1 MEAEGDY
8 IVKMIDKVLRED
20 IRSVCIK
27 SEAEKAFCEYTD
39 AWMPRSICASPFRQR
54 SLFIRLNP
62 LLARRDQRVSLMV
75 QGRHDGRPRLGSLAR
90 LDPSR

>member
-27 SEAEKAFCEYTD
+27 SAAEKAFCEYTD
-39 AWMPRSICASPFRQR
+39 AWMPRSICASPFPAQI
-54 SLFIRLNP
+54 SC
-62 LLARRDQRVSLMV
+62 
-75 QGRHDGRPRLGSLAR
+75 
-90 LDPSR
+90 